1 LIIASLM
8 VAGPAG
14 AQDEEGFPLT
24 AFAAYCEPGYAGP
37 FVGCTP
43 WAGVTVTFVATDVNY
58 TATCVTETG
67 ERAASCAVTVPF
79 GATIEASIDPATV
92 PAGYV
97 LQGAALQQL
106 TIPDGPPE
114 GVFGGPTFVLL
125 PADGTGEEPADDEG
139 EEYVPPVVGDE
150 PQTDPE
156 PVEVISLPSTGTRVA
171 TGEAGASPAILLLT
185 GAASLLSLGAWRVRR
200 TIH

>member
-1 LIIASLM
+1 
-8 VAGPAG
+8 
-14 AQDEEGFPLT
+14 
-24 AFAAYCEPGYAGP
+24 
-37 FVGCTP
+37 VGCTP

-67 ERAASCAVTVPF
+67 ERAASCAVIVPF

-114 GVFGGPTFVLL
+114 GVFGGPAFVLL
-125 PADGTGEEPADDEG
+125 PADGTGEEPPVIDEKPADGDG

-150 PQTDPE
+150 PRTDPE
-156 PVEVISLPSTGTRVA
+156 PVEVISLPSTGAGVA
-171 TGEAGASPAILLLT
+171 TGEAGASPAILLLM
-185 GAASLLSLGAWRVRR
+185 GAASLLSLGGWRVRR